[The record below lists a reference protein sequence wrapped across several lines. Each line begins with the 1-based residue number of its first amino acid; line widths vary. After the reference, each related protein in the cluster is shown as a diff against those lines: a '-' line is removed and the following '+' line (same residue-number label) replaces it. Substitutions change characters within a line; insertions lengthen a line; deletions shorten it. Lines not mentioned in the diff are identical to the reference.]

1 MRYISKVSEMQ
12 AYVMGLII
20 SKIAEWILS
29 QTFNFIRCI
38 NVHAV
43 YN

>member
-1 MRYISKVSEMQ
+1 MQ
-12 AYVMGLII
+12 AYDVGLVV
-20 SKIAEWILS
+20 SKIAKWILN

-38 NVHAV
+38 DVHAV